1 MSPAANVSVDDSR
14 EWTSCLPIPQGREDK
29 IPVLNRAGREM
40 LLIALTV
47 VAVLVPARAQFN
59 SGFTGVVVEQTGAVV
74 AGAKVTVTNQATQ
87 VSHLSTTTSTGDF
100 RVPSLAGGVYTINV
114 EAPGFKRWTQK
125 DVTLESNQVETLHPS
140 LALTTEQV
148 EVSVSGGV
156 AAVETDRSETS
167 REISENVI
175 NNAPLLGRNVYTS
188 MIELAPGVT
197 GSGLPSGGAL
207 GSGSNNNDSFEQEQ
221 GYQLN
226 AAGQRQENNEYDV
239 DGSTVN
245 SASRDGV
252 VNLAP
257 EPDFV
262 QAMRVSGATFDA
274 AKGRYSGAWVQVF
287 TKPGSNQLHGTLSEY
302 HTDNDLSGHTIFQHC
317 EAGGCLAFRRNEFG
331 GTLGGPIIKDKL
343 FFFVG
348 AFGLLSSTAATT
360 VAPVETQQFAQFVQQ
375 NFPSSIA
382 STFFKQAP
390 PVTYPTTNLLT
401 IGQVAAANPGLL
413 PLSGAFLQNSSL
425 PAIGTTTVPQSL
437 THNARQWHLRT
448 DYDINSKNRLFFD
461 LFRTNVNQLQQD
473 ARPLFQ
479 VVLPNT
485 GFYGKLDWTH
495 VFSSALL
502 NEAGFTVTRAVG
514 SNPATTS
521 NRDLPSV
528 SIIGI
533 GDAFNN
539 QWGPA
544 GWVHE
549 NFNWHDVLSWNR
561 GRHNISA
568 GIDVDRHHDDDNFT
582 DGVLRPGFQ
591 FANLIDFAQDTPY
604 SQSGPALTVA
614 QSGLAS
620 NLYQV
625 LRWIYIGGFVKDDWK
640 VTPRLTLNLGL
651 RYDNF
656 GHWGNYHNST
666 TPFPLFTPGTG
677 SDFAAQVADGVM
689 GVRGG
694 NSAYV
699 INNRPM
705 YASPRLGF
713 GWDVFG
719 NGKMAVRGGYGL
731 YYNIVADGSWS
742 FDSRA
747 NPPVWAVPSFSVTNS
762 VHPFTYALGSANGSV
777 WPIPPGITFQTNAAG
792 GIVGLPVL
800 TSGVNTP
807 LSQPRTHLWMFAVQK
822 DLGHNLIFEADYNG
836 SHSDHLYVQTDVNR
850 YPGDLIQHGGLQT
863 RLNPNFGSIIF
874 GRTIGIAD
882 GNYGT
887 LMLTKQMSRYWQ
899 MRGIFTF
906 GKSTDDLSSNDN
918 GTNNSES
925 VIESLNV
932 SAQHGLSDFDVAR
945 RFTLDSVWTLPSPFR
960 NGVGKTLLGGWQ
972 VSGIMVL
979 QSGTP
984 FTVYSSAPFAPI
996 IANGVVTGLKPGS
1009 GDFNADGYN
1018 YDVPNA
1024 PAAGAVR
1031 TGSRSN
1037 FMNGFAAAAAFPIPA
1052 LGSEG
1057 NLGRN
1062 TYFGPGLANVNLQ
1075 FSKAFTYERY
1085 SLEVRADLFNIFNR
1099 VNLLDSS
1106 VVSDLSSSQF
1116 GQATAQNF
1124 ARYAQFGLH
1133 FSF

>member
-1 MSPAANVSVDDSR
+1 MSRINYQILVCTLGLIAGA
-14 EWTSCLPIPQGREDK
+14 
-29 IPVLNRAGREM
+29 IPVS
-40 LLIALTV
+40 
-47 VAVLVPARAQFN
+47 AQFS

-74 AGAKVTVTNQATQ
+74 VAAKVTATNQATH
-87 VSHLSTTTSTGDF
+87 VSESATTTASGDF
-100 RVPSLAGGVYTINV
+100 RIPSLPGGVYTIGV
-114 EAPGFKRWTQK
+114 EAPGFKPWVQN
-125 DVTLESNQVETLHPS
+125 DVTLESNQVVTLHPS
-140 LALTTEQV
+140 LSLATQQV
-148 EVSVSGGV
+148 VVSVSGAV
-156 AAVETDRSETS
+156 AAVETDRSDTS
-167 REISENVI
+167 REISEKVI
-175 NNAPLLGRNVYTS
+175 DNAPLLGRNVYTS

-252 VNLAP
+252 VNVAP

-262 QAMRVSGATFDA
+262 QAMRISGATFDA

-287 TKPGSNQLHGTLSEY
+287 TKPGSNQFHGTLSEY
-302 HTDNDLSGHTIFQHC
+302 HTDNDLSGHTIFQNC
-317 EAGGCLAFRRNEFG
+317 AAGGCTAFRRNEFG
-331 GTLGGPIIKDKL
+331 GTFGGPIVRDKL
-343 FFFVG
+343 FFFMG

-360 VAPVETQQFAQFVQQ
+360 VAPVETQQFAQLVEQ
-375 NFPSSIA
+375 NFPNSIA
-382 STFFKQAP
+382 STFFKQAA
-390 PVTYPTTNLLT
+390 PVAYPTTNLRT
-401 IGQVAAANPGLL
+401 IGQVAAANPGIL
-413 PLSGAFLQNSSL
+413 PLSGIFAQNSTL
-425 PAIGTTTVPQSL
+425 PAIGTLTAPQSL
-437 THNARQWHLRT
+437 THNARQWHVRT
-448 DYDINSKNRLFFD
+448 DYDIDQNNRLFFD

-473 ARPLFQ
+473 ARSLFQ
-479 VVLPNT
+479 VVVPNT
-485 GFYGKLDWTH
+485 GFYAKLDWTH
-495 VFSSALL
+495 LFSPTLL
-502 NEAGFTVTRAVG
+502 NEASFTITRAVG

-528 SIIGI
+528 SITGI

-549 NFNWHDVLSWNR
+549 NFNWHDVLSWNH
-561 GRHNISA
+561 GRHSISA
-568 GIDVDRHHDDDNFT
+568 GVDVDRHHDDDNFT
-582 DGVLRPGFQ
+582 DALIRPSFQ
-591 FANLIDFAQDTPY
+591 FANLLDFAQDTPY

-614 QSGLAS
+614 NSGLAS

-625 LRWIYIGGFVKDDWK
+625 LRWTYIGGFVKDDWK
-640 VTPRLTLNLGL
+640 VTPRFTLNLGL
-651 RYDNF
+651 RYDDF

-666 TPFPLFTPGTG
+666 TPFPFFTPGSG
-677 SDFAAQVADGVM
+677 ASFAAQVASGAM
-689 GVRGG
+689 SVRGG
-694 NSAYV
+694 NNAYV

-705 YASPRLGF
+705 YASPRIGF
-713 GWDVFG
+713 GWDIFG
-719 NGKMAVRGGYGL
+719 DGKTALRGGYGL
-731 YYNIVADGSWS
+731 YYNIVADGAWS
-742 FDSRA
+742 FGSRA
-747 NPPVWAVPSFSVTNS
+747 NPPVWAVPSFNVTNS
-762 VHPFTYALGSANGSV
+762 VHPFSYALGSANGSI

-807 LSQPRTHLWMFAVQK
+807 LDQPRTHVWMMAVQK
-822 DLGHNLIFEADYNG
+822 DLGHKLIFEADYNG

-850 YPGDLIQHGGLQT
+850 YPGDLIQHAGVQT
-863 RLNPNFGSIIF
+863 RLNPNFGEVLF

-887 LMLTKQMSRYWQ
+887 LMLTKQMSRGWQ
-899 MRGIFTF
+899 IRGIYTF

-918 GTNNSES
+918 GTVNGEN
-925 VIESLNV
+925 VIDALNV
-932 SAQHGLSDFDVAR
+932 SAQHGLSDFDVSK
-945 RFTLDSVWTLPSPFR
+945 RFTLDSLWTLPSPFAS
-960 NGVGKTLLGGWQ
+960 GVGKTILGGWQ

-984 FTVYSSAPFAPI
+984 FTVYTSAPFAPI
-996 IANGVVTGLKPGS
+996 ITNGVVTGLKAGS
-1009 GDFNADGYN
+1009 GDFNADGYD

-1024 PAAGAVR
+1024 PASGAVKTGNR
-1031 TGSRSN
+1031 TD
-1037 FMNGFAAAAAFPIPA
+1037 FIKGFASAAAFPIPA

-1062 TYFGPGLANVNLQ
+1062 RYIGPGLANINVQ

-1085 SLEVRADLFNIFNR
+1085 SFQIRADIFNLFNR

-1116 GQATAQNF
+1116 GRATAQNF
-1124 ARYAQFGLH
+1124 PRYVQFGVH